1 MRISD
6 WSSDVCSSDLDEGSR
21 QRAGKALL
29 RRRRLRPDL
38 ADEPL
43 AAGAQQHRTAEALEQ
58 RKLFQELPVVG
69 EGLAEADPRVDH
81 HPRRVE
87 AGRHTG
93 PDPSGEVKIEE
104 RTSAGEGKRVS
115 VRVNR

>member
-1 MRISD
+1 MSD
-6 WSSDVCSSDLDEGSR
+6 WSSDVCSSDLADEGSR

-58 RKLFQELPVVG
+58 RKLFQELQVVG

-81 HPRRVE
+81 HPRRE
-87 AGRHTG
+87 IGRA
-93 PDPSGEVKIEE
+93 SGREKVWQY
-104 RTSAGEGKRVS
+104 V
-115 VRVNR
+115 